1 MGFDQT
7 FCNELL
13 LIYSSSSSSECMGTG
28 CTQSHCY
35 WTSEK
40 TNLSAYRTRVT
51 NQRLPPSQRNNSL
64 SLSPYPYKPTN
75 HHKFPQSRERREQCL
90 FALATRRGQDFS
102 QIQKAELI
110 LLSSSLPDF
119 PFKILFSSPIY
130 LPPPL
135 VLLDI
140 LDSRLIDCVEWV
152 SRNHCLGRYWREMA
166 PKSGKGKSG
175 KTSNRAE
182 KKKKEE
188 KGMSAPC

>member
-1 MGFDQT
+1 MHGNRVHT
-7 FCNELL
+7 ESLL
-13 LIYSSSSSSECMGTG
+13 LDIWKNKLVGLPDTCH
-28 CTQSHCY
+28 QSAAAAISTKH
-35 WTSEK
+35 
-40 TNLSAYRTRVT
+40 
-51 NQRLPPSQRNNSL
+51 SL
-64 SLSPYPYKPTN
+64 SLSPSPYKPTN

-119 PFKILFSSPIY
+119 PFKTLFSSPIY